1 MRNIRKTLPEIAY
14 VLVLLLLTIALFTLL
29 GSKLF
34 GKRYKTVSVNA
45 KNDAIVIFVNVLL
58 IDTLLYLTLSLI
70 FLLWS
75 TNGFQ

>member
-34 GKRYKTVSVNA
+34 GKRYKTVSVNVI
-45 KNDAIVIFVNVLL
+45 NDAIVIFVNVLL

-75 TNGFQ
+75 ANGFQ